1 MANTEN
7 IEAKLCAYVDGELD
21 TAAARDVE
29 QHLRE
34 CADCRAQEARIRE
47 LHKVVAMAGNAY
59 RAPAKLKKSI
69 SAALHREEKTT
80 RQSSAPWLL
89 TLAGA
94 VCALVVAGLVVFQTQ
109 KASERAIAD
118 DVVAGHIRSLLAA
131 HLVDVPSSDRHTVK
145 PWFNG
150 KVDFAPEVPD
160 LAADDFPLTGGRLD
174 YLNGRT
180 VIALVY
186 ERGKHP
192 INLFVWPTSRAGG
205 ADPATMSRR
214 GYNVISWRRDG
225 MQYYAVSD
233 LNANEL
239 RQFVDKF
246 AARAGG

>member
-1 MANTEN
+1 MNHDEATEQ
-7 IEAKLCAYVDGELD
+7 IGAYVDGELD
-21 TAAARDVE
+21 TTTAREAE

-34 CADCRAQEARIRE
+34 CAACREQEARIRE
-47 LHKVVAMAGNAY
+47 LHKVVAATDTAY

-69 SAALHREEKTT
+69 SAALHGEDKTT
-80 RQSSAPWLL
+80 RQSSAGWLL

-94 VCALVVAGLVVFQTQ
+94 ACALVVAGLIVWQTQ
-109 KASERAIAD
+109 KASESAIAD
-118 DVVAGHIRSLLAA
+118 DVVAGHIRSLLAT

-160 LAADDFPLTGGRLD
+160 LVADDFPLIGGRLD
-174 YLNGRT
+174 YLNART

-192 INLFVWPTSRAGG
+192 INLFVWPSSQAGG
-205 ADPATMSRR
+205 KDPATLSRR

-233 LNANEL
+233 LNATEL
-239 RQFVDKF
+239 RQFVDRF
-246 AARAGG
+246 VARASG

>member
-1 MANTEN
+1 MNHD
-7 IEAKLCAYVDGELD
+7 EAQERIGAYADGELD
-21 TAAARDVE
+21 SADAREIE
-29 QHLRE
+29 QHLRD
-34 CADCRAQEARIRE
+34 CANCREEEARVRQ
-47 LHKVVAMAGNAY
+47 LHKVVTGSGSAY
-59 RAPAKLKKSI
+59 TAPAKLKKSV
-69 SAALHREEKTT
+69 SAALHREEKAS
-80 RQSSAPWLL
+80 RQSSHGWFL

-94 VCALVVAGLVVFQTQ
+94 LCALVVAGLIVLQMQ
-109 KASERAIAD
+109 KASERAVAD
-118 DVVAGHIRSLLAA
+118 EVVAGHVRSLLAT

-214 GYNVISWRRDG
+214 GYNVVSWRREG

-233 LNANEL
+233 LNATEL

-246 AARAGG
+246 TARASG